1 MGNKLSC
8 QKELVKKKETIFKN
22 EVYRIPA
29 LFYNRDENILMAFA
43 EKRTTEDDSSTEA
56 LVMKTGKVKMTP
68 KVKKTPSPKV
78 KKTPKVNKEE
88 MEVTIEWSEQKT
100 LIEKYPLGYR
110 PMNPCP
116 LYEKTNKTLFLFFIR
131 VEGDCTEQWQ
141 IAHDTNKARLCY
153 VKTTD
158 NGQSWSDVTDLT
170 GSLDEINHWAT
181 FAVGPGHGLQTE
193 SGRLIV
199 PVHAYVSKSGSSPAP
214 HAVSLYSDDKGET
227 WHFGKMLKKKSL
239 ECQMAEFADDRG
251 ESVIYCN
258 ARTKGSYREEDVSHN
273 KGEVFSKLSCCG
285 HLVETGGGC
294 QGSVVS
300 FPDQDGIA
308 GRETS
313 QNQNK
318 WLLFTHPSDKC
329 KRSKLGVYVNKS
341 PLNPSAWS
349 APCVI
354 NRGPSGYSDL
364 AYIDEGW
371 FACLMECGE
380 ENYTEQIAIEMFSYN
395 EVKQA
400 IAK

>member
-1 MGNKLSC
+1 
-8 QKELVKKKETIFKN
+8 
-22 EVYRIPA
+22 
-29 LFYNRDENILMAFA
+29 
-43 EKRTTEDDSSTEA
+43 
-56 LVMKTGKVKMTP
+56 MKTG
-68 KVKKTPSPKV
+68 KV

-88 MEVTIEWSEQKT
+88 MEVTIEWSAQKT
-100 LIEKYPLGYR
+100 VINKHFLGYR

-131 VEGDCTEQWQ
+131 VKHTCTEQWQ
-141 IAHDTNKARLCY
+141 IDHNHNKARLCY

-170 GSLDEINHWAT
+170 DSLDEIKHWAT

-199 PVHAYVSKSGSSPAP
+199 PVHAYVSISGKSPAP
-214 HAVSLYSDDKGET
+214 HAVSLYSDDEGET
-227 WHFGKMLKKKSL
+227 WHFGTMLENESL

-258 ARTKGSYREEDVSHN
+258 ARTKGSYREEDISHN
-273 KGEVFSKLSCCG
+273 KGEVFSKLSG
-285 HLVETGGGC
+285 SRHIVETKDGC

-300 FPDQDGIA
+300 FPDQDGGA
-308 GRETS
+308 LQCHLDLEMS

-318 WLLFTHPSDKC
+318 WLLFTHPSDKSE
-329 KRSKLGVYVNKS
+329 RLDLGVYVNKS
-341 PLNPSAWS
+341 PQDPSAWS
-349 APCVI
+349 APWVI
-354 NRGPSGYSDL
+354 NCGPSGYSDL

-380 ENYTEQIAIEMFSYN
+380 ENYTEQIAIEIFSYN
-395 EVKQA
+395 EVNQA
-400 IAK
+400 IKG

>member
-1 MGNKLSC
+1 MGNTNSC
-8 QKELVKKKETIFKN
+8 QKEPVKKKETIFKN

-43 EKRTTEDDSSTEA
+43 EKRTNENDSSTEA
-56 LVMKTGKVKMTP
+56 LVMKTGKVK
-68 KVKKTPSPKV
+68 
-78 KKTPKVNKEE
+78 KEE
-88 MEVTIEWSEQKT
+88 MEVTIKWSEQKT
-100 LIEKYPLGYR
+100 LIEKGSHR

-116 LYEKTNKTLFLFFIR
+116 LYEKNNKTLFLFFIR
-131 VEGDCTEQWQ
+131 VEGECTEQWQ
-141 IAHDTNKARLCY
+141 IDHNQNKARLCY

-158 NGQSWSDVTDLT
+158 NGQSWSDETDLT
-170 GSLDEINHWAT
+170 HSLVEIKHWAT

-199 PVHAYVSKSGSSPAP
+199 PVYAYVSGKSSAP

-227 WHFGKMLKKKSL
+227 WKFGKMLKNESL
-239 ECQMAEFADDRG
+239 ECQMAEYFDHSG
-251 ESVIYCN
+251 NSLIYCN
-258 ARTKGSYREEDVSHN
+258 ARTKGSYREEDISHN
-273 KGEVFSKLSCCG
+273 KGEDFSKLSCFFCFYKN
-285 HLVETGGGC
+285 LVETTGGC

-300 FPDQDGIA
+300 FPDQDGNI
-308 GRETS
+308 GGESS

-318 WLLFTHPSDKC
+318 WLLFTHPSDKS

-341 PLNPSAWS
+341 PKDPSAWS
-349 APCVI
+349 APWVI
-354 NRGPSGYSDL
+354 NCGFSGYSDL

-380 ENYTEQIAIEMFSYN
+380 KKYNEQIAFQMFSYN

-400 IAK
+400 IKK